1 MWKILYIFIVPM
13 LKAKG
18 RPSWHDFYDGQR
30 YARPEM
36 SRVLVVDDEEEIC
49 LLVTQYLRKL
59 GYEVTYSLSIT
70 EAVNKLSA
78 AAYDLL
84 FVDLNLADGSGY
96 DVIKVLQESHAQ
108 TKVIVISAYDN
119 EKGRA
124 LQKGASLF
132 LAKPFTKKAID
143 ESLQKLNFLHNT

>member
-1 MWKILYIFIVPM
+1 MP
-13 LKAKG
+13 KANWG
-18 RPSWHDFYDGQR
+18 PAWHDFYHAQP
-30 YARPEM
+30 YARPAM

-59 GYEVTYSLSIT
+59 GYEVTYSLSIS

-78 AAYDLL
+78 GPYDLL
-84 FVDLNLADGSGY
+84 FVDLNLSDGSGY
-96 DVIKVLQESHAQ
+96 DVIKILQESHSQ

-119 EKGRA
+119 EKMRA

-143 ESLQKLNFLHNT
+143 ESLQKLNFLTHNT

>member
-1 MWKILYIFIVPM
+1 
-13 LKAKG
+13 
-18 RPSWHDFYDGQR
+18 
-30 YARPEM
+30 M
-36 SRVLVVDDEEEIC
+36 SRVLVVDDEVEIC

-59 GYEVTYSLSIT
+59 GYEVTYSLSRA
-70 EAVNKLSA
+70 EAVSKLSA
-78 AAYDLL
+78 SPYDLL

-96 DVIKVLQESHAQ
+96 DVIKVLQDSNSP

-119 EKGRA
+119 EKMKA

-143 ESLQKLNFLHNT
+143 ESLQKLNFQTH